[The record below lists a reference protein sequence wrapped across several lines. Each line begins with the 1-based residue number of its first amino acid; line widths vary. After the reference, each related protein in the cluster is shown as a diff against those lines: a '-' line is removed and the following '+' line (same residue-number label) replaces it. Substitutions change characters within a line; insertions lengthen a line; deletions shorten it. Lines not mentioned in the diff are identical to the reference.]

1 MSDAVIAIVITVMV
15 LELRPPAVVTPASV
29 AALWPDFLSY
39 AISFTFVA
47 IYWVNHRH
55 VLHHLKVA
63 TEPVLWAN
71 AALLFLI
78 SLIPFSTAAVGRSG
92 LATFPIQLYG
102 AVLLT
107 CGGAFAVLRAR
118 VTATLA
124 DPVAR
129 RRLNGPTI
137 QLIGGATALMLL
149 VAIALSAYSQP
160 GALALIVLSSL
171 LHITPLTR
179 HTLSQTR

>member
-15 LELRPPAVVTPASV
+15 LELRPPAVVTPAAV
-29 AALWPDFLSY
+29 ASLWPDFLSY

-47 IYWVNHRH
+47 IYWVNHRY

-78 SLIPFSTAAVGRSG
+78 SLIPFSTAAVGRSE
-92 LATFPIQLYG
+92 LAAFPVQLYG

-107 CGGAFAVLRAR
+107 CGVAFAVLRAR
-118 VTATLA
+118 VTSTLA

-129 RRLNGPTI
+129 RRLNGPRV
-137 QLIGGATALMLL
+137 QLIGAATAVMLL
-149 VAIALSAYSQP
+149 LAIVLSVFSPP

-179 HTLSQTR
+179 QSLPPSR